1 MFPIHFFSIPAIL
14 DAHGSCV
21 PGRNQNLGCH
31 IEVDGC
37 CKARLA
43 QAKFGVL
50 DQVLLADDVGQAA
63 GLNVAVGID
72 HQAVRNVETGAVQ
85 LPKKLSNNKNIFEFD
100 SLMKYLEKDY
110 KYLV

>member
-1 MFPIHFFSIPAIL
+1 VIPLHYFSIPAVL
-14 DAHGSCV
+14 DAHGSCE

-85 LPKKLSNNKNIFEFD
+85 LSEKLFHSRNISDFNFLSENVLKIL
-100 SLMKYLEKDY
+100 SL
-110 KYLV
+110 